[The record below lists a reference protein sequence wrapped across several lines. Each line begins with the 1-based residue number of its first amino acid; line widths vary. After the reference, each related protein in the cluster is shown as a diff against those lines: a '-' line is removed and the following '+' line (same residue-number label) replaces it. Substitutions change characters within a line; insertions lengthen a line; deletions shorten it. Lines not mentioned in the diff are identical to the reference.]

1 MFMQSESPL
10 PITSPTAAV
19 RLHNVSENYN
29 AISIMTKTL
38 TDVQRPA
45 FPPLIANLMISVS
58 NYEKQKAEENTDNHL
73 PPRQAAQARAIRQA
87 IVRWL
92 VENGPA
98 TAAEVAE
105 RFQYHQTT
113 AHSYLNRI
121 VHDGQARLVIR
132 KNDLTKR
139 DQRVF
144 IVEKS

>member
-38 TDVQRPA
+38 TSAQRPA
-45 FPPLIANLMISVS
+45 LPLLVANLMQSVS

-105 RFQYHQTT
+105 HFQYHQTT
-113 AHSYLNRI
+113 AHSYLNSI

-139 DQRVF
+139 DRRVF